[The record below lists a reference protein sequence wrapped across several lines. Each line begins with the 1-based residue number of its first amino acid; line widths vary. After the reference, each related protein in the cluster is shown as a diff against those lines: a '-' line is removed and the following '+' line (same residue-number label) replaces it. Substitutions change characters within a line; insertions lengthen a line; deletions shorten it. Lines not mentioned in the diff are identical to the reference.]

1 MKMVKSVYKKI
12 LENVPTHMPETGG
25 MLGGQDGTVTKVVF
39 DGGKDDDFRRCH
51 YTPNVTMLNSCLVE
65 WSESGIEFY
74 GLFHTHFYGV
84 SSLSKGDEIYIDDMC
99 AAIETV
105 PVIYMSKLEMMYED
119 FPFKKQWG
127 HSCHKRYWEEY
138 SMVVIDSMQ
147 FKVIPTPG
155 HLPGSVCII
164 TNKYLISGD
173 LLTNDS
179 IGRTDFIGGN
189 VNDMFFSLEKVLKL
203 SDSLIV
209 LPGHGAVTTMEKI
222 KNCNPYVKRI
232 FRKI

>member
-1 MKMVKSVYKKI
+1 MMKCPMSVSYTHLDVYKR
-12 LENVPTHMPETGG
+12 
-25 MLGGQDGTVTKVVF
+25 QDHV
-39 DGGKDDDFRRCH
+39 
-51 YTPNVTMLNSCLVE
+51 
-65 WSESGIEFY
+65 SG
-74 GLFHTHFYGV
+74 
-84 SSLSKGDEIYIDDMC
+84 IDDMC

-209 LPGHGAVTTMEKI
+209 LPGHGAVTTMEKT
-222 KNCNPYVKRI
+222 KNCNCLLYTSDMRTNIMTNHNRLNAYAVENRPLSI
-232 FRKI
+232 S

>member
-1 MKMVKSVYKKI
+1 MCYAYRYTSLDLI
-12 LENVPTHMPETGG
+12 LLIQGG
-25 MLGGQDGTVTKVVF
+25 LCSRGDESELQT
-39 DGGKDDDFRRCH
+39 
-51 YTPNVTMLNSCLVE
+51 NSCHGTNCYLVWDE
-65 WSESGIEFY
+65 FTKNAVCIDPGFAGRKIAMDIQKFNVKLKSIFITHSHADHVSG
-74 GLFHTHFYGV
+74 
-84 SSLSKGDEIYIDDMC
+84 IDDMC

-155 HLPGSVCII
+155 HSPGSVCII

-232 FRKI
+232 LQKI

>member
-1 MKMVKSVYKKI
+1 MILAIDIGNTNIVLGCVEGKKTFFI
-12 LENVPTHMPETGG
+12 ERLSTDKAKTELEYAVSLKNV
-25 MLGGQDGTVTKVVF
+25 L
-39 DGGKDDDFRRCH
+39 
-51 YTPNVTMLNSCLVE
+51 
-65 WSESGIEFY
+65 
-74 GLFHTHFYGV
+74 
-84 SSLSKGDEIYIDDMC
+84 EIYEIPVDQ
-99 AAIETV
+99 IEGGIISSVV
-105 PVIYMSKLEMMYED
+105 PQVTEL
-119 FPFKKQWG
+119 
-127 HSCHKRYWEEY
+127 CR
-138 SMVVIDSMQ
+138 
-147 FKVIPTPG
+147 
-155 HLPGSVCII
+155 VCII

-232 FRKI
+232 LQKI